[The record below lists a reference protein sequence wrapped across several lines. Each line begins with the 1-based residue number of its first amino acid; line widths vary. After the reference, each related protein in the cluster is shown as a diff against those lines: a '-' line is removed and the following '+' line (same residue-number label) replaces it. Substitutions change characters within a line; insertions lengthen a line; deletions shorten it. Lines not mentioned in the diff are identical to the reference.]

1 MVGGH
6 NLAFRW
12 LGDDTLAAGG
22 KAQSGAQHESEKEEL
37 LRRFLHNPTLS
48 RIARKGQAAYVSLMS
63 NYVTD
68 VAIIGAGP
76 SGLFM
81 VFEAGFLG
89 YKTVV
94 LDALPQ
100 IGGQL
105 AALYPEK
112 PIYDVPGHPHI
123 LAGDLVKN
131 LEAQAAPYSP
141 TYLLGEPVE
150 RMDEADGI
158 FTLHTASHSVQAKAI
173 VIAGGG
179 GMFTPRKPT
188 QLENLAEFEAG
199 GSVRYAITRKHELA
213 EKDVVLAGGGDS
225 AVDWAVELAH
235 IANHVHV
242 VHRRNDFRAAEATV
256 AEMMML
262 AQTGKITLHTPFQL
276 DALTGENGQLH
287 EVRLADLDGTT
298 RSVSASQLVC
308 CFGLAPNSGPLSEW
322 GLGLEKGVIP
332 VNRSTMTTQRAGVL
346 CIGDMA
352 SYEGKVALILTGFA
366 EAAVAAKAV
375 QAHINPE
382 RKYRVQYSTS
392 KGVPGTPG
400 VA

>member
-1 MVGGH
+1 
-6 NLAFRW
+6 
-12 LGDDTLAAGG
+12 
-22 KAQSGAQHESEKEEL
+22 
-37 LRRFLHNPTLS
+37 
-48 RIARKGQAAYVSLMS
+48 MS

-89 YKTVV
+89 YKSVV

-112 PIYDVPGHPHI
+112 PIYDVPGHPAI
-123 LAGDLVKN
+123 LAGQLVDR
-131 LEAQAAPYSP
+131 LATQCAPYDP
-141 TYLLGEPVE
+141 VYLLGEPVTALDD
-150 RMDEADGI
+150 RDGT
-158 FTLHTASHSVQAKAI
+158 FYLATASHTVEAK
-173 VIAGGG
+173 VVVVAGGG

-188 QLENLAEFEAG
+188 QLPNLAEFEASG
-199 GSVRYAITRKHELA
+199 AVRYAITKKHELA
-213 EKDVVLAGGGDS
+213 GHDLVLAGGGDS

-242 VHRRNDFRAAEATV
+242 VHRRPDFRAADSTV
-256 AEMMML
+256 SEMMRL
-262 AQTGKITLHTPFQL
+262 VDAGKITLHTPYQL
-276 DALTGENGQLH
+276 QALEGAGGVLEQ
-287 EVRLADLDGTT
+287 VSVADLDGKI
-298 RSVSASQLVC
+298 RHIKASQLVC
-308 CFGLAPNSGPLSEW
+308 CFGLAPNVGPMEGW
-322 GLGLEKGVIP
+322 GLGLERGVVP
-332 VNRSTMTTQRAGVL
+332 VNRTTMMTNRDRLL

-352 SYEGKVALILTGFA
+352 GYEGKVALILTGFA
-366 EAAVAAKAV
+366 EAAVAAKTV
-375 QAHINPE
+375 QSIIHPD
-382 RKYRVQYSTS
+382 KKFKVQYSTS